1 MLNALIRWSLTHRVI
16 VLGIALGL
24 LLTGWQTATKLP
36 VEVLPDLTKPT
47 VIVLTEAA
55 GLAPEE
61 VETRVTQPIESALLG
76 VAGLTR
82 LRSNSD
88 VSLSLVY
95 AEFGWDTDIYKARTL
110 VQERL
115 QSVREQLPA
124 GVQPFMTPVASLMG
138 EILLIGVRSTIK
150 EGEPGYLHPRDVRS
164 LADWTIKRRLQSI
177 SGIAEILNMGGGVK
191 QIEIQPDPFRMQANN
206 VGFDELEKAAVEAA
220 NTTTGGFLN
229 TGPTEIMVRNLAM
242 TVQLEDIARTSIKKI
257 NDRPILISDVAKVV
271 WGTQP
276 MRGDA
281 TVSQTPE
288 KSPTYG
294 VIMSITKSPDFDT
307 RALTEQIKHAL
318 EELRS
323 TFPKGVETTLLF
335 QQKDFIDHAIGNLAE
350 AIRDGAI
357 MVTIVIFAFLLNFRT
372 TGITLMAMPLSFAI
386 TMLTFR
392 WFGISVNSM
401 TLGGL
406 AVAIG
411 MVVDDAIVDVENVFR
426 RLRENAS
433 RAEPQPALEVI
444 VRASGEV
451 RNSILYATVLI
462 ILVFLPLLG
471 LTGVEGKLFA
481 PIAIATII
489 SMLASFVVSLTAI
502 PVLCSF
508 LLNPK
513 SGGEHRDGRL
523 VRGLKWLLENT
534 LLRFGLNQP
543 FLMLVLAG
551 VIVLGA
557 FSLYPQMSKDFL
569 PAFREETA
577 LIAVTSAPGTSL
589 EEMNKISD
597 VIEQQILAVPEVRK
611 VGRRLGRAERGDHVV
626 PVSTAEFDVDFREVK
641 GRADK
646 KERSRQTILDDLA
659 ARLRTV
665 PGVFAAVGGP
675 LADRIGHML
684 SGVSAPV
691 AVKIF
696 GPALDELR
704 QLGTEVQAIARNIP
718 GFEGAK
724 LDQQSP
730 IPQLRIEADRDRA
743 AAYGIAP
750 GHLNNQLS
758 ALLGGKE
765 VAELREGQR
774 SVHLVTRLP
783 LEWRDT
789 PDRIA
794 QLPVE
799 TSTGLRIPL
808 SLVADV
814 REAKGPNVIFRE
826 NSQRR
831 FTVAIKPTVRD
842 VGALV
847 GRLQKEVRERVKLPE
862 GYFITYEGEFQA
874 QRDAARRM
882 LVLSA
887 VVLGVIAFL
896 LYGYFKTP
904 FFAAQV
910 LCDIPL
916 ALVGGLV
923 FTYLKLGNI
932 SIATLVG
939 FIAVAGVAARNSIM
953 LISHYLHLLSQEGAG
968 FNKATVIRGTKER
981 LVPVLMTALA
991 AGIGLIPL
999 VLAADQ
1005 PGKEIL
1011 HPVAVV
1017 IVGGLVTSTLLG
1029 LGVTPTVFYTFG
1041 RKAAQVA
1048 VQRKAGGAAH
1058 DLEPADTT
1066 KPTHIHIMKST
1077 SLALLIAFA
1086 LALPVFVAGAHE
1098 RGKIKAGPN
1107 GGRVLTG
1114 VKPNLEFYVTP
1125 DRTVQLT
1132 ALDDTLKPVAL
1143 GTQSVTAVAG
1153 DRNQPTKLNF
1163 TAKDGKLVSDGKL
1176 PEGNDFP
1183 VVVQIKAA
1191 PDAKAV
1197 NEKFNL
1203 NLSKCPT
1210 CGNAEYACV
1219 CSHDD
1224 EKKEAKKK

>member
-1 MLNALIRWSLTHRVI
+1 MLNKLIHWSLANRAI
-16 VLGIALGL
+16 IIGIAIILMVLGLR
-24 LLTGWQTATKLP
+24 TAKELP

-47 VIVLTEAA
+47 VIILTEAP

-61 VETRVTQPIESALLG
+61 VETRVTQPIESALMG

-88 VSLSLVY
+88 VALSLVY

-110 VQERL
+110 VQERM
-115 QSVREQLPA
+115 QGVREQLPE

-138 EILLIGVRSTIK
+138 EILLVGVRSTVK
-150 EGEPGYLHPRDVRS
+150 EGEPGYLPPREVRS
-164 LADWTIKRRLQSI
+164 IADWTIKRRLQSI

-191 QIEIQPDPFRMQANN
+191 QIEIQPDPHRMQGNG
-206 VGFDELEKAAVEAA
+206 VTFDELEKAAAESA

-242 TVQLEDIARTSIKKI
+242 SVELTDISRTVIKKV
-257 NDRPILISDVAKVV
+257 NDRPISIGDVANVV
-271 WGTQP
+271 WSIEP

-281 TVSQTPE
+281 TVSQAPE

-294 VIMSITKSPDFDT
+294 VIMSITKSPGFDT
-307 RALTEQIKHAL
+307 RKLTEEIKKAL
-318 EELRS
+318 EELAP
-323 TFPKGVETTLLF
+323 TYPKGVETTLLF

-357 MVTIVIFAFLLNFRT
+357 MVTIVIFIFLLNFRT
-372 TGITLMAMPLSFAI
+372 TFITLMAMPLSFGI
-386 TMLTFR
+386 TMLIFKG
-392 WFGISVNSM
+392 FDISVNSM

-426 RLRENAS
+426 RLRENA
-433 RAEPQPALEVI
+433 ALPAPHAKIAVI
-444 VRASGEV
+444 AKASGEV

-481 PIAIATII
+481 PIAVATII
-489 SMLASFVVSLTAI
+489 SMIASFVVSLTAI

-513 SGGEHRDGRL
+513 QGHEHKDGFIT
-523 VRGLKWLLENT
+523 RGMKWLLENIW
-534 LLRFGLNQP
+534 LRFGLGQP
-543 FLMLVLAG
+543 YLMLAIAAA
-551 VIVLGA
+551 IVVGA
-557 FSLYPQMSKDFL
+557 FSLYPAMNKDFL
-569 PAFREETA
+569 PKFQEETA
-577 LIAVTSAPGTSL
+577 LVAATAAPGTSL
-589 EEMNKISD
+589 EEMNRIAD
-597 VIEQQILAVPEVRK
+597 VLEQQILTVPEVRK

-626 PVSTAEFDVDFREVK
+626 PVSTAEFDVDFREVESEHRATK
-641 GRADK
+641 RGR
-646 KERSRQTILDDLA
+646 KEILDDISAKLKS
-659 ARLRTV
+659 V
-665 PGVFAAVGGP
+665 PGVFAVVGGP

-696 GPALDELR
+696 GPDLEKLREL
-704 QLGTEVQAIARNIP
+704 GIEVQKVAKTIP
-718 GFEGAK
+718 GFEDTK
-724 LDQQSP
+724 LDQTSS

-743 AAYGIAP
+743 QAYGIAP
-750 GHLNNQLS
+750 GHLNDQLS
-758 ALLGGKE
+758 ALIGGKD

-774 SVHLVTRLP
+774 AINLVTRLP
-783 LEWRDT
+783 LEWRDS
-789 PDRIA
+789 PEKIS
-794 QLPVE
+794 QLPIELDNGQRV
-799 TSTGLRIPL
+799 PL

-831 FTVAIKPTVRD
+831 FALAIKPTVRD
-842 VGALV
+842 VSNLV
-847 GRLQKEVRERVKLPE
+847 VQLQEEVAAKVKLPE
-862 GYFITYEGEFQA
+862 GYFLTFEGEFQA
-874 QRDAARRM
+874 QQDATQRIAIFT
-882 LVLSA
+882 A
-887 VVLGVIAFL
+887 VILAVIAFL
-896 LYGYFKTP
+896 LYGYFRTP
-904 FFAAQV
+904 FFAFQV

-923 FTYLKLGNI
+923 FTYFKLNNI

-953 LISHYLHLLSQEGAG
+953 LISHYLHLMQHEGEN
-968 FNKATVIRGTKER
+968 FTKKMVIRGTKER

-999 VLAADQ
+999 VLASDQ

-1041 RKAAQVA
+1041 RKAA
-1048 VQRKAGGAAH
+1048 
-1058 DLEPADTT
+1058 
-1066 KPTHIHIMKST
+1066 
-1077 SLALLIAFA
+1077 
-1086 LALPVFVAGAHE
+1086 
-1098 RGKIKAGPN
+1098 
-1107 GGRVLTG
+1107 
-1114 VKPNLEFYVTP
+1114 
-1125 DRTVQLT
+1125 
-1132 ALDDTLKPVAL
+1132 
-1143 GTQSVTAVAG
+1143 
-1153 DRNQPTKLNF
+1153 
-1163 TAKDGKLVSDGKL
+1163 
-1176 PEGNDFP
+1176 
-1183 VVVQIKAA
+1183 
-1191 PDAKAV
+1191 AKAI
-1197 NEKFNL
+1197 ERDA
-1203 NLSKCPT
+1203 P
-1210 CGNAEYACV
+1210 A
-1219 CSHDD
+1219 SH
-1224 EKKEAKKK
+1224 